1 MIIYYFYSAFQ
12 LDDCVCRA
20 ERELILAERR
30 LEELGGE
37 ERREREGGRRTQV
50 RQGQETI
57 EGIRG
62 LGVIVYCRRG
72 WRP

>member
-1 MIIYYFYSAFQ
+1 M
-12 LDDCVCRA
+12 CRA

-50 RQGQETI
+50 RQGQETK